1 MKLQVPLRVEAALQE
16 RLSALQAR
24 FAQACNVVL
33 KIAVQHQ
40 CAGRVPLHHLAYKT
54 VRARFPE
61 LGAQLASNAVYAVS
75 QRLRET
81 KLKGATRVAAFASDS
96 PVYLDRNTLGIRNSV
111 LSLFTL
117 EGRIRFKLP
126 LQKRLEVLFRTVP
139 VKEVVLLRK
148 NDIHWLVFQ
157 FKAADAPPLAKVSE
171 EVEA

>member
-1 MKLQVPLRVEAALQE
+1 VKLQVPLRIEAAHQA
-16 RLSALQAR
+16 RLSALQSR
-24 FAQACNVVL
+24 FATACNAVL

-75 QRLRET
+75 QRLREA
-81 KLKGATRVAAFASDS
+81 KLQGLTRITAFAPDS

-126 LQKRLEVLFRTVP
+126 LQKRLELLFQTVP
-139 VKEVVLLRK
+139 VKEVVLLKK
-148 NDIHWLVFQ
+148 NGVHCLVFQ
-157 FKAADAPPLAKVSE
+157 FKATAAQAVAKVSE